1 MASLT
6 TYLLVSGVDAPRD
19 LEGHPALES
28 YDVETYNVTD
38 DEDGPS
44 RVTLVHESDLEDRV
58 DLSDAAR
65 ALSAAFPDASVVLSV
80 VEERFDH
87 VERLKTVLYRGGN
100 TAGRIEH
107 GYVFNVGQG

>member
-6 TYLLVSGVDAPRD
+6 TYLMVSGVNAPRD
-19 LEGHPALES
+19 LEDHPDLAPHDLEVR
-28 YDVETYNVTD
+28 DVTD
-38 DEDGPS
+38 AEDTVPQ
-44 RVTLVHESDLEDRV
+44 VTFVHESGLEDRV

-65 ALSAAFPDASVVLSV
+65 GLSAAHPDASVVLSV

-87 VERLKTVLYRGGN
+87 IERLETVLYRGGKK
-100 TAGRIEH
+100 AGKIEH